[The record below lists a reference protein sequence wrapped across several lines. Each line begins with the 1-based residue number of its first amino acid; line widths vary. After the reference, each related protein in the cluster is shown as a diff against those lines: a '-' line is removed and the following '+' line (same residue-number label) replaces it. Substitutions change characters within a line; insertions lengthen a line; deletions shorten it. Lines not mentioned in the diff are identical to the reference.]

1 MFTIHVVLA
10 PSELRTVTG
19 CNALDLCRSL
29 RLTDRVDV
37 RVGRVHLTA
46 SVDEAFAR
54 AHFPAH
60 ATEMWS
66 AVLLTHFKPGELGFN
81 AQEPACL
88 GIATCLTPERTVELF
103 LTGDRSEADPYR
115 AVREHLVKQ
124 FNELP
129 PRRWLP
135 NLPAHQDVFMDTNGG
150 SGND

>member
-37 RVGRVHLTA
+37 RVGRMHLPA
-46 SVDEAFAR
+46 YVDEAFAR

-66 AVLLTHFKPGELGFN
+66 TVLLSDFKPGELGFN

-88 GIATCLTPERTVELF
+88 VGATHLTSERIMELF
-103 LTGDRSEADPYR
+103 LVGQRTEADPYR
-115 AVREHLVKQ
+115 AVREDLVKK
-124 FNELP
+124 FNEQT

-135 NLPAHQDVFMDTNGG
+135 NLPEHSDVFMTTNGG
-150 SGND
+150 SGDE